1 MSDFPLNGQR
11 QGQSEAFPKSYR
23 LTKTDDFSSVFSF
36 RKTIRGSSFL
46 LHYRPRDGES
56 EAVARLGLVV
66 AKRFLRRSVDRNL
79 LRRLVREVFRK
90 QHADLPA
97 RDLIV
102 RLACKPPLPLDRRT
116 LSEEV
121 RGLLER
127 MRTIGRRP

>member
-11 QGQSEAFPKSYR
+11 RGQSEAFPKSYR

-36 RKTIRGSSFL
+36 RKTIRGSCFL

-56 EAVARLGLVV
+56 EAGARLGLVV

-79 LRRLVREVFRK
+79 VRRLVREVFRK

-102 RLACKPPLPLDRRT
+102 RLACKPSLPLDRRI

-121 RGLLER
+121 RNLLER